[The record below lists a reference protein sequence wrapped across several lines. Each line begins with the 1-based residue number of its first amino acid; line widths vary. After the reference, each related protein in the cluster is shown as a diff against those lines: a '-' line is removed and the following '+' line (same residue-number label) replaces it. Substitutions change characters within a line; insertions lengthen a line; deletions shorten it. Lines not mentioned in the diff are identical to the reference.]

1 MPRAHRGTI
10 AHATGHEASSGP
22 SRSRQG
28 SVGEAEL
35 WRDLREC
42 ALLLLA
48 FHAGNVVAPIVG
60 AFAQPDTTLR

>member
-1 MPRAHRGTI
+1 MQPAHRT
-10 AHATGHEASSGP
+10 TVSETRNSDASSHP
-22 SRSRQG
+22 ERSGGGRD
-28 SVGEAEL
+28 EAEL

-60 AFAQPDTTLR
+60 AFSRPGSPHP